1 MIRSMKLADFP
12 DVQDLPVREK
22 LQLVDELWLSMTP
35 ELDSLDV
42 TQEEKELLDER
53 WAAFLQDPSAALTLD
68 EFQRRMKAIRA

>member
-1 MIRSMKLADFP
+1 MKLADFP